1 MILIDTCILIEHYR
15 GTSPAVSA
23 FLNRNKE
30 KICISAVT
38 DMEIA
43 YGVRNKRELQQHQ
56 KLLNTLG
63 IVILDVDET
72 ISTTA
77 RHWVREY
84 GLSHTLHLAD
94 ALIAATAQHHNL
106 TLLTFNLKDFRF
118 LGISLDKI

>member
-1 MILIDTCILIEHYR
+1 MTLIDTCILIEHYR
-15 GTSPAVSA
+15 GTNPAVSL
-23 FLNRNKE
+23 FLQAHKGQM
-30 KICISAVT
+30 CISAVT

-56 KLLNTLG
+56 KLLETLN
-63 IVILDVDET
+63 ISILDIDEA

-77 RHWVREY
+77 RHWIREY

-94 ALIAATAQHHNL
+94 ALIATTAQRHNL

>member
-15 GTSPAVSA
+15 GANSAVSA
-23 FLNRNKE
+23 FLNRNKGQM
-30 KICISAVT
+30 CISAVT

-56 KLLNTLG
+56 KLLDTLG
-63 IVILDVDET
+63 IAILDIDET

-94 ALIAATAQHHNL
+94 ALIAATAQRHNL
-106 TLLTFNLKDFRF
+106 TLFTFNLKDFRF
-118 LGISLDKI
+118 LGISLDKV

>member
-15 GTSPAVSA
+15 GTNPAVSL
-23 FLNRNKE
+23 FLQAHKGQM
-30 KICISAVT
+30 CISAVT

-56 KLLNTLG
+56 KLLETLN
-63 IVILDVDET
+63 ISIIDIDEA

-94 ALIAATAQHHNL
+94 ALIAATAQRHNL